1 MLGDV
6 DIAVVHGREVAYR
19 YTPGTGS
26 PILLIHGIGSSMST
40 WTSIPERLEAAG
52 HGVLAVDLQGHGESS
67 LDPGDFSLGA
77 HANTI
82 RDLLDLLAID
92 TVHLVGHS
100 LGGGIAMQFVYQF
113 PERAETLVLVSSGG
127 LGEGMNAGL
136 KLATLPGAGLFVAT
150 AFNRPTMMTM
160 SWIGRTLTRV
170 GVHDHSLTPET
181 LETIGKLAHPQR
193 RAAFLS
199 TLRGVISTKGQI
211 LSAID
216 KLSILGDRRVL
227 IIWGDRDPLIP
238 VAHGE
243 RAHEL
248 LPNSRLVVFAGAG
261 HEPHF
266 FDAPRFADELLVHL
280 ASVQPVR

>member
-1 MLGDV
+1 
-6 DIAVVHGREVAYR
+6 
-19 YTPGTGS
+19 
-26 PILLIHGIGSSMST
+26 
-40 WTSIPERLEAAG
+40 
-52 HGVLAVDLQGHGESS
+52 
-67 LDPGDFSLGA
+67 
-77 HANTI
+77 
-82 RDLLDLLAID
+82 
-92 TVHLVGHS
+92 
-100 LGGGIAMQFVYQF
+100 MQFVYQF
-113 PERAETLVLVSSGG
+113 PERSETLVLVSSGG
-127 LGEGMNAGL
+127 LGEGMSAGL

-150 AFNRPTMMTM
+150 AFNRPTMATM
-160 SWIGRTLTRV
+160 SWIGRTLTRA
-170 GVHDHSLTPET
+170 GVRDHSLTPET

-248 LPNSRLVVFAGAG
+248 LPNSRLVVFSGAG

-266 FDAPRFADELLVHL
+266 FDAPRFTDELLGHL
-280 ASVQPVR
+280 AAVQPVR